1 MSTVGMR
8 SLTLADYAKRLGP
21 DKQIGRVMEILEQSN
36 EVLEDAMFL
45 EANNV
50 TTHRTVIRTGLPE
63 SYWRTLNRGV
73 PKSKSR
79 TVQVDDRIG
88 ILETWSVVDS
98 ALADLNGQQADFLL
112 SEERAFLESMNQE
125 VAKTIFYG
133 DITDNAAA
141 FQGLAPRYSTM
152 TQSKAENARNIVDA
166 GGTGNSCTSAWLCV
180 WGDLSLHLIYPKGTT
195 TGLRREYLGR
205 CPVVDDDANEFMGYK
220 TNYSW
225 SLGLV
230 VRDWRYVVRVA
241 NIDTAQLD
249 AMISSGG
256 ALASGQALIR
266 SMIKAHNLVPNIRLG
281 RAAWYMN
288 RSVKTLIDL
297 MAAEKSNVN
306 LTMANF
312 AGETVT
318 AFKGVPIRQ
327 CDALVDT
334 ESALID

>member
-1 MSTVGMR
+1 MR

-36 EVLEDAMFL
+36 EVLDDAMFL
-45 EANNV
+45 EANNA

-73 PKSKSR
+73 PKTKSR
-79 TVQVDDRIG
+79 TAQVDDRIG

-125 VAKTIFYG
+125 VARTVFYG
-133 DITDNAAA
+133 DTATNAAA
-141 FQGLAPRYSTM
+141 FLGLSPRYCTLDPSR
-152 TQSKAENARNIVDA
+152 AENAANIVDA
-166 GGTGNSCTSAWLCV
+166 GGTGDNCTSAWLCV
-180 WGDLSLHLIYPKGTT
+180 WGDLSLHMIYPKGTAS
-195 TGLRREYLGR
+195 GLRREYLGR

-230 VRDWRYVVRVA
+230 LRDWRYVVRVA

-249 AMISSGG
+249 ALVNGG
-256 ALASGQALIR
+256 NAGASGAALIR
-266 SMIKAHNLVPNIRLG
+266 AMIKAHNLIPNIRLG

-288 RSVKTLIDL
+288 RTVKTLLDL
-297 MAAEKSNVN
+297 MAAEKANVN

-318 AFKGVPIRQ
+318 TFKGVPVRQ
-327 CDALVDT
+327 CDALVDN
-334 ESALID
+334 EPAVVG

>member
-8 SLTLADYAKRLGP
+8 SLTLADYARRLGS
-21 DKQIGRVMEILEQSN
+21 DNRIGRVMEILEKTN

-98 ALADLNGQQADFLL
+98 ALADLNGQSSEFML

-133 DITDNAAA
+133 DLADNAAA
-141 FQGLAPRYSTM
+141 FQGLSARYSTLDPA
-152 TQSKAENARNIVDA
+152 KAENAKNIVDA
-166 GGTGNSCTSAWLCV
+166 GGTGSDCTSAWLCV
-180 WGDLSLHLIYPKGTT
+180 WGDLSLHMIYPKGTT
-195 TGLRREYLGR
+195 SGLRRDYLGR
-205 CPVVDDDANEFMGYK
+205 CPVVDDDGDEFMGYK
-220 TNYSW
+220 TNYAW

-241 NIDTAQLD
+241 NIDTGQLD
-249 AMISSGG
+249 ALLTNG
-256 ALASGQALIR
+256 AAAAAGQSLVR
-266 SMIKAHNLVPNIRLG
+266 CMIKAHNLVPNIRLG

-288 RSVKTLIDL
+288 RSVKTMLDL

-306 LTMANF
+306 LTVSNF
-312 AGETVT
+312 EGESVT
-318 AFKGVPIRQ
+318 TFKGVPIRQ
-327 CDALVDT
+327 VDALSDN
-334 ESALID
+334 EPALTL